1 MTISPWQLT
10 VLALGVLAC
19 AAGASTPAPTPSARA
34 TVTGSVTYRE
44 RMALPPGATV
54 TVRLQD
60 VSRADAPAEVLAE
73 QVIVPTTQVPIP
85 FVLEYDPARI
95 DARHRYSVGAR
106 IEVDGKLWFV
116 SDTHNGVLTQGGP
129 TQVEVQ
135 VRRVTGS

>member
-10 VLALGVLAC
+10 VLALGVLGC
-19 AAGASTPAPTPSARA
+19 APGATTPAPAPAARA
-34 TVTGSVTYRE
+34 TVTGSVMYRE
-44 RMALPPGATV
+44 RVALPPGATV

-85 FVLEYDPARI
+85 FALEYDPARI
-95 DARHRYSVGAR
+95 DARHRYSVSAR

-129 TQVEVQ
+129 TEVEVQ
-135 VRRVTGS
+135 VRRVPAS

>member
-1 MTISPWQLT
+1 MNLRSWQMNLA
-10 VLALGVLAC
+10 ALGALAC
-19 AAGASTPAPTPSARA
+19 AAGAVPPVPTPTGAA
-34 TVTGSVTYRE
+34 MVTGNVTYRE
-44 RMALPPGATV
+44 RIALPPGATV

-85 FVLEYDPARI
+85 FALQYDPARI

-116 SDTHNGVLTQGGP
+116 SDTHNGVLTEGGP
-129 TQVEVQ
+129 SEVEVV
-135 VRRVTGS
+135 VRRVPGS